1 MRIKRK
7 LAVLAAVTM
16 MVAMA
21 CSSAATKAPLTKVRL
36 QLQWV
41 PQAQFAGY
49 YAAVDQGFYAAEG
62 LDVQILPGAV
72 DIVPATVV
80 AGGNA
85 EFGISWVPKM
95 LASRES
101 GADVQIIGQVF
112 QRSGTT
118 EISFKDKNITTPADW
133 KGKKVGTW
141 GFGNEAELYAAMQKV
156 GIDPANASDV
166 TIVSQDFTMNAF
178 LKGDLDAAEAMTYN
192 EYAQVLESKNPAT
205 GALYQPSDLNVITME
220 SAGTAMLQDA
230 IFASEAWLK
239 KTGNEDIAV
248 KFLRASYKGW
258 QYCRDNAAS
267 CVDIIVKAGS
277 QLGKGHQTW
286 MMNEINA
293 LVWPS
298 PNGIGVVD
306 QAAWDQTVKVAT
318 DGKIIT
324 AAPTNGF
331 RADLTEKALK
341 DLGGDT
347 KGASFQKAVVQVT
360 EGGN

>member
-1 MRIKRK
+1 MRFSRK
-7 LAVLAAVTM
+7 LAVLAAAAVF
-16 MVAMA
+16 AAAA
-21 CSSAATKAPLTKVRL
+21 CGSSSSSASLTKVKL

-49 YAAVDQGFYAAEG
+49 YAAVDQGFYKAEG
-62 LDVQILPGAV
+62 LDVTILPGAV

-85 EFGISWVPKM
+85 EFGISWVPKL

-101 GADVQIIGQVF
+101 GADVQVIGQVF

-118 EISFKDKNITTPADW
+118 EIAFKDKNIKTPADW

-141 GFGNEAELYAAMQKV
+141 GFGNEAELYAAMRKN
-156 GIDPANASDV
+156 GIDPTKSSDV

-205 GALYQPSDLNVITME
+205 GKLYTADDLDVITME

-239 KTGNEDIAV
+239 KSGNEDVAV

-258 QYCRDNAAS
+258 QYCRDNAAK
-267 CVDIIVKAGS
+267 CVDIVVKAGTA
-277 QLGKGHQTW
+277 LGKGHQAW

-298 PNGIGVVD
+298 PNGIGLVD
-306 QAAWDQTVKVAT
+306 QAAWDRTVKVAT
-318 DGKIIT
+318 D
-324 AAPTNGF
+324 AAILTKAVSNGF
-331 RADLTEKALK
+331 RNDLTQKALEN
-341 DLGGDT
+341 LGGDT

>member
-1 MRIKRK
+1 MRMTRR
-7 LAVLAAVTM
+7 LAVLAM
-16 MVAMA
+16 
-21 CSSAATKAPLTKVRL
+21 AATLALAGCSGSTTATTKVRL

-49 YAAVDQGFYAAEG
+49 YAALSKGFYKDEG
-62 LDVQILPGAV
+62 LDVEILPGAV

-101 GADVQIIGQVF
+101 GADVQVIGQVF

-118 EISFKDKNITTPADW
+118 EIAFKDKNITKPEDW

-141 GFGNEAELYAAMQKV
+141 GYGNEAELYAAMRKV
-156 GIDPANASDV
+156 GIDPGNASDV
-166 TIVSQDFTMNAF
+166 TIVPQAFDMNAF
-178 LKGDLDAAEAMTYN
+178 LSGELDAAQAMTYN
-192 EYAQVLESKNPAT
+192 EYAQVLESTNPAT
-205 GALYQPSDLNVITME
+205 GQLYQPTDLDVITME
-220 SAGTAMLQDA
+220 AAGTAMLQDA
-230 IFASEAWLK
+230 IFASQAWLAK
-239 KTGNEDIAV
+239 SGNEDVAV

-258 QYCRDNAAS
+258 QYCRDNAAE
-267 CVDIIVKAGS
+267 CVDIVVKAGTK
-277 QLGKGHQTW
+277 LGKGHQAW

-298 PNGIGVVD
+298 PNGIGMVD
-306 QAAWDQTVKVAT
+306 QAAWDQTVQVAM

-324 AAPTNGF
+324 AMPTDGF
-331 RADLTEKALK
+331 RNDLTEKALK

-347 KGASFQKAVVQVT
+347 KGEGFQKAQVT
-360 EGGN
+360 VTAGGE

>member
-118 EISFKDKNITTPADW
+118 EISFKDKNITAPADW

-166 TIVSQDFTMNAF
+166 SIISQDFTMNAF

-205 GALYQPSDLNVITME
+205 GNLYQPSDLNVITME

-277 QLGKGHQTW
+277 QLGKGHQAW
-286 MMNEINA
+286 QMNEINA

-331 RADLTEKALK
+331 RADLTEKALAN
-341 DLGGDT
+341 LGGDT
-347 KGASFQKAVVQVT
+347 KGASYQKAVVQVT